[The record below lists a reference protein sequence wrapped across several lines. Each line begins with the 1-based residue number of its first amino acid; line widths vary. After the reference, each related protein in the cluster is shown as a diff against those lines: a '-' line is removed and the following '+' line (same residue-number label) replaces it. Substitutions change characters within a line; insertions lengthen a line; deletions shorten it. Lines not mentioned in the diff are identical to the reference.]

1 MDDIENNMISYE
13 KPESSNNLFP
23 LNQFNTSTIQG
34 KYEVFSPFQKYIF
47 LLTERAEI
55 YILEMNNEHSFR
67 QAHSLPNLETITN
80 VKMTKIW
87 TDKIGNFA
95 LIKVHLS
102 YYLFYTDKV
111 YFLFF
116 LFLFFL

>member
-23 LNQFNTSTIQG
+23 LNQFNTLTIQG
-34 KYEVFSPFQKYIF
+34 KYEAFSPSQKYLF

-55 YILEMNNEHSFR
+55 YRLEMNNENSFR
-67 QAHSLPNLETITN
+67 QAHSLPNLEKIPKE
-80 VKMTKIW
+80 KMTKIW

-95 LIKVHLS
+95 LIKVDVS
-102 YYLFYTDKV
+102 YYL
-111 YFLFF
+111 
-116 LFLFFL
+116 